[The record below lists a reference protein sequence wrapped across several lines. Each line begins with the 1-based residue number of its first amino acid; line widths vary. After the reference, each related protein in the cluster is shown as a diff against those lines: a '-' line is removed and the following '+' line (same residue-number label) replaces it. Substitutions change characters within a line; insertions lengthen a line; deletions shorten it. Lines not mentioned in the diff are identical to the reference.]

1 VDPSLAETAIPRQ
14 AARPD
19 DWPQP
24 PGAAAWRDAPAA
36 PPGASAWPDP
46 PAPSPGTAWPGAPA
60 GPDALDMIPGMAPPA
75 RQSFGDPRD
84 GTGPTPTARVV
95 PEPYRPAPNK
105 TLIVAGGDAPYT
117 GAVQPAGYPAQA
129 EPRLQRLLFSRRLGY
144 LALAVVAVMVAAGLG
159 WWLLAGRYTTVPK
172 VTGISAAAAQSD
184 LRNAGLTPAMGKAQ
198 FNNQMAK
205 GLVIG
210 TDPAS
215 GSRLAKGGKVTL
227 IVSAGPHM
235 ITMPQVTGQPL
246 TSAQAAIKHAGL
258 VPGKVKLVPSATIGA
273 GIVIATRPDAG
284 ASWPQPKPVTLTVS
298 AGPPLPDFVGQQKAV
313 AEQWASANGVSL
325 NEVTAKSSDQPAGTV
340 LKQSVAPG
348 SAFSKGQ
355 VITIDISPGP
365 PMVTIPNVD
374 GMKVAEAVSTLEK
387 LGFQVTVDRVG
398 PFNSVFGYSPT
409 GQAPKGSTITLQA
422 GFPHF
427 G

>member
-1 VDPSLAETAIPRQ
+1 V
-14 AARPD
+14 
-19 DWPQP
+19 
-24 PGAAAWRDAPAA
+24 PAA
-36 PPGASAWPDP
+36 QV
-46 PAPSPGTAWPGAPA
+46 
-60 GPDALDMIPGMAPPA
+60 L
-75 RQSFGDPRD
+75 
-84 GTGPTPTARVV
+84 
-95 PEPYRPAPNK
+95 PEPYRPASNK
-105 TLIVAGGDAPYT
+105 TLIVAGGDAPYS
-117 GAVQPAGYPAQA
+117 GAVQPAGYPAHA

-144 LALAVVAVMVAAGLG
+144 LVLGVAVVAVAAVLG

-172 VTGISAAAAQSD
+172 VTGISAAAAQAD

-198 FNNQMAK
+198 FSNQMAK

-215 GSRLAKGGKVTL
+215 GSRLAKGGQVTL

-235 ITMPQVTGQPL
+235 VTMPQVTGQPL
-246 TSAQAAIKHAGL
+246 TSAQAAIRHAGL

-273 GIVIATRPDAG
+273 GIVIATHPDAG
-284 ASWPQPKPVTLTVS
+284 TSWPQPDPVTLTVS
-298 AGPPLPDFVGQQKAV
+298 AGPPLPNFVGQQKTV

-355 VITIDISPGP
+355 VITIEFSPGP
-365 PMVTIPNVD
+365 PMVTIPDVN
-374 GMKVAEAVSTLEK
+374 GMKAAEAVSTLEK

-398 PFNSVFGYSPT
+398 PFNSVFNYSPT
-409 GQAPKGSTITLQA
+409 GQAPKGSTITLQV

>member
-1 VDPSLAETAIPRQ
+1 
-14 AARPD
+14 
-19 DWPQP
+19 
-24 PGAAAWRDAPAA
+24 
-36 PPGASAWPDP
+36 
-46 PAPSPGTAWPGAPA
+46 
-60 GPDALDMIPGMAPPA
+60 M
-75 RQSFGDPRD
+75 
-84 GTGPTPTARVV
+84 
-95 PEPYRPAPNK
+95 
-105 TLIVAGGDAPYT
+105 
-117 GAVQPAGYPAQA
+117 QPAGYPAQA

-144 LALAVVAVMVAAGLG
+144 LALAVAAVVVAAGLG

-172 VTGISAAAAQSD
+172 VIGISAAAAQSD
-184 LRNAGLTPAMGKAQ
+184 LHNAGLTPAMGKAQ

-215 GSRLAKGGKVTL
+215 GSRLAKGGTVTL

-284 ASWPQPKPVTLTVS
+284 TSWPQPKPVTLTVS
-298 AGPPLPDFVGQQKAV
+298 AGPPLPNFVGQQKAV

-325 NEVTAKSSDQPAGTV
+325 NEVTTKSSDQPAGTV

-355 VITIDISPGP
+355 VITIEISPGP
-365 PMVTIPNVD
+365 PMVTIPDVN
-374 GMKVAEAVSTLEK
+374 GMKVDQAVSTLEK

-398 PFNSVFGYSPT
+398 PFDSVFNYSPT
-409 GQAPKGSTITLQA
+409 GQAPKGSTITLQV